1 MYIYSNMSQFPQK
14 QIETWKVKITE
25 RNFPT
30 TLQEEIRLDILA
42 TWELVLMSNRMGKI
56 HVFFPLAHNLSICN
70 INLIYHHRHKS
81 GMLISWLWVDHS
93 NRNANLV
100 NNFLTASLSRLKLL
114 SLAGHL
120 PLDFLQHLKHLHEI
134 GLICELCS
142 LEPHSH

>member
-14 QIETWKVKITE
+14 QLETWKIKITE

-42 TWELVLMSNRMGKI
+42 TWELMSLCRTEWARYM
-56 HVFFPLAHNLSICN
+56 FFSHWPTTYLYVT
-70 INLIYHHRHKS
+70 LIYHHRHKS
-81 GMLISWLWVDHS
+81 GMLISWLWVDLS

-134 GLICELCS
+134 WLICELCS